1 MVDARE
7 MKKIL
12 RNNGYEY
19 QRCKGSHFMY
29 SNGIYT
35 VAVNKDLNAMVA
47 KSGLSTLFQTNFFR
61 LFFRYCTGV

>member
-1 MVDARE
+1 MVDARK

-19 QRCKGSHFMY
+19 QRCKGAHFMY

-47 KSGLSTLFQTNFFR
+47 KRIIKQYHLQVA
-61 LFFRYCTGV
+61 GV

>member
-19 QRCKGSHFMY
+19 QRCKGSQFMY
-29 SNGIYT
+29 TNAIYT

-47 KSGLSTLFQTNFFR
+47 KRIIKQYHLQVA
-61 LFFRYCTGV
+61 GV

>member
-29 SNGIYT
+29 SNGVYI

-47 KSGLSTLFQTNFFR
+47 KRIIKQYHLQVA
-61 LFFRYCTGV
+61 GV

>member
-29 SNGIYT
+29 S
-35 VAVNKDLNAMVA
+35 MV
-47 KSGLSTLFQTNFFR
+47 FIR
-61 LFFRYCTGV
+61 LQLIKT

>member
-19 QRCKGSHFMY
+19 QRCKGSHWIGY
-29 SNGIYT
+29 N
-35 VAVNKDLNAMVA
+35 
-47 KSGLSTLFQTNFFR
+47 
-61 LFFRYCTGV
+61 

>member
-1 MVDARE
+1 MVDAKE
-7 MKKIL
+7 MKNIF

-29 SNGIYT
+29 SNGIYK

-47 KSGLSTLFQTNFFR
+47 KRIIKQYHLQVSG
-61 LFFRYCTGV
+61 V

>member
-19 QRCKGSHFMY
+19 QRCKGSHF
-29 SNGIYT
+29 I
-35 VAVNKDLNAMVA
+35 A
-47 KSGLSTLFQTNFFR
+47 KIVGRCEFMEWNLWL
-61 LFFRYCTGV
+61 LL